1 MKKFLPLVI
10 LLALLIPS
18 FVYTIDEREQAIIT
32 EFGEFKRSVTT
43 PGIHFK
49 KPFVTLTFF
58 ILYKPLREYYC
69 CHCKLY
75 NSKDCHRFCLKK
87 L

>member
-49 KPFVTLTFF
+49 KPFVEKISRFEKTRLICFIRGTTLHYQS
-58 ILYKPLREYYC
+58 INIYYNT
-69 CHCKLY
+69 L
-75 NSKDCHRFCLKK
+75 
-87 L
+87 